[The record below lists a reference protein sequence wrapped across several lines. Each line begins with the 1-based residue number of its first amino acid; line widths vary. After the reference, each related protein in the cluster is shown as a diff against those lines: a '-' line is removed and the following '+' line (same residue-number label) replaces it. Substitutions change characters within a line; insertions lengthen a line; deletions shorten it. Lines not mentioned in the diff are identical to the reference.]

1 MEIFRKIAGNL
12 HESDFNSFVKIL
24 KKLSEFFYFHDLE
37 KSVDEKFTELLIFM
51 EIDDRI
57 KVFY

>member
-1 MEIFRKIAGNL
+1 M